1 MKKSFRKL
9 KSFKLVIRNEDIAS
23 SERCERS
30 EQSDDKIRKLGVRPT
45 LKIKS
50 RKTYS
55 RSSEK
60 KELKAAEYLL

>member
-1 MKKSFRKL
+1 MKMKKA
-9 KSFKLVIRNEDIAS
+9 FKLVIRNEDI
-23 SERCERS
+23 
-30 EQSDDKIRKLGVRPT
+30 KIRKLGVRPT

-50 RKTYS
+50 KKTYS

>member
-1 MKKSFRKL
+1 MKKPFRKL
-9 KSFKLVIRNEDIAS
+9 KSFKLVIRNEDI
-23 SERCERS
+23 
-30 EQSDDKIRKLGVRPT
+30 KIRKLGVRPT
-45 LKIKS
+45 LKIKGVSEANKS